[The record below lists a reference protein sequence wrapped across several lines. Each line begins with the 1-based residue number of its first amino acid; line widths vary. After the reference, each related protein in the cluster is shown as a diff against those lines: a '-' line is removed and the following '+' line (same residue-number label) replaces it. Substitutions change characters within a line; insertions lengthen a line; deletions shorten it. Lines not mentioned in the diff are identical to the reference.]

1 MTDATSEA
9 NRPIVN
15 RLPDAQAVAVAAA
28 DAFVAK
34 AIALLAAKD
43 EIHISITGGTV
54 GILTLKMIGEHADV
68 DQIDWDRV
76 NIWWGDERFV
86 DSDSADRNANQAA
99 EALLDRVDATRLH
112 EFPAADEGLSLDDAA
127 QEFADHVE
135 LIKPHFDITFLGM
148 GPDGHICSLFPG
160 KPTPAAGVQ
169 IIAEHDSPKPPPQ
182 RLSFTYEAVNASDE
196 VWFVVAGGD
205 KADAVEVAFG
215 DNPESLPVGRIKAA
229 KRTVWFVDSGA
240 GAKVWGC

>member
-1 MTDATSEA
+1 MTEI

-15 RLPDAQAVAVAAA
+15 RFSDAQAVAIAAA
-28 DAFVAK
+28 DAFVIK
-34 AIALLAAKD
+34 AIELLAVKS

-54 GILTLKMIGEHADV
+54 GILTLKMIGEHDRV
-68 DQIDWDRV
+68 EQIDWDRV

-86 DSDSADRNANQAA
+86 DSDSPDRNANQAA
-99 EALLDRVDATRLH
+99 DALLDRVDATRLH

-135 LIKPHFDITFLGM
+135 LIKPHFDLTFLGM

-160 KPTPAAGVQ
+160 KPLPPAGVS
-169 IIAEHDSPKPPPQ
+169 IIAEHDSPKPPSQ
-182 RLSFTYEAVNASDE
+182 RLSFTYQAVNASDE
-196 VWFVVAGGD
+196 IWFLVAGAD
-205 KADAVEVAFG
+205 KADAVEVAFS
-215 DNPESLPVGRIKAA
+215 DNPEALPVGRIKAA
-229 KRTVWFVDSGA
+229 NRTVWFVDNSA

>member
-1 MTDATSEA
+1 MSESM
-9 NRPIVN
+9 RPIVN
-15 RLPDAQAVAVAAA
+15 RLPDAQAVATSAAE
-28 DAFVAK
+28 AFVNK
-34 AIALLAAKD
+34 VLELLINKD
-43 EIHISITGGTV
+43 EIHVSLTGGTV
-54 GILTLKMIGEHADV
+54 GILTLKMISEHARV
-68 DQIDWDRV
+68 SEIDWDRV

-86 DSDSADRNANQAA
+86 DSDSEDRNANQAA
-99 EALLDRVDATRLH
+99 EALLDKVDATRLH

-127 QEFADHVE
+127 QEFADHVD
-135 LIKPHFDITFLGM
+135 LVKPHFDLTLLGM

-160 KPTPAAGVQ
+160 KAIPAAGVQ

-196 VWFVVAGGD
+196 VWFLIAGGD

-215 DNPESLPVGRIKAA
+215 DTPEALPVGRIRAA
-229 KRTVWFVDSGA
+229 GKTVWYVDSAA